1 MENIYKREDYLKK
14 IRGFYNDTTMIK
26 VISGIRRCGKSF
38 LLKSIIEE
46 LKSNNINDK
55 DIIYI
60 ELDSKLYKNVDTP
73 EQLEELIDSLI
84 LDNNFK
90 YIFIDEV
97 QNVSNYEKVINAYR
111 ESGNCSI
118 FITGSNAYLLSGEL

>member
-55 DIIYI
+55 DI
-60 ELDSKLYKNVDTP
+60 KM
-73 EQLEELIDSLI
+73 LI
-84 LDNNFK
+84 LL
-90 YIFIDEV
+90 
-97 QNVSNYEKVINAYR
+97 SN
-111 ESGNCSI
+111 
-118 FITGSNAYLLSGEL
+118 